1 MIVQEFRSYLKFFLL
16 ILISLAF
23 ITPAQ
28 AITPEEILTLKTY
41 LSTDRVPAGSS
52 FKMALEVNLRP
63 GWHINSNIP
72 SSEFAIPTELKFI
85 PLKGITIKEIK
96 FPQHEEKLLP
106 SIGQKTEF
114 FTGKKYII
122 IKAEASPDLKPGRY
136 TQKARFIYQG
146 CDKDVCLPPYEKE
159 VSFRIDIAA
168 AGSLVAHINQEIFS
182 PSAPAEEATS
192 SPSAAPEEGGEISRM
207 IAEKGLILSLLL
219 LFIGGLALN
228 LTPCVYPLIPVTLSY
243 FGGIEHRGRSFLN
256 AFSYLM
262 GIVITYSILGTMA
275 ALSGKMLGTQLTHPA
290 VSIFIACVMVALALS
305 MFGLYEIRVPR
316 FIMNRLGG
324 EAKTGLFGSFLMGAT
339 MGIVAAPCI
348 GPFVVGL
355 LTYVASTGDP
365 FKGFIMF
372 FFMSLGLGTP
382 YLVLG
387 IFSSKISS
395 LPRSGTWMLGVRRI
409 FGIVLLVM
417 SVYFLDPILSK
428 PIYDLLFS
436 IVLFGGGTFL
446 IMFDRSGEQARGF
459 HYIKSIVAIGMIVLS
474 VITYSPIHGEKG
486 QMNWTPY
493 SEEVMEKARKNHQ
506 PVIMDFYADWC
517 IPCKELEEITFN
529 SKEILAFSGKIL
541 FVKVDLTQDKSDFAI
556 KVKEKYRIVGVP
568 TVLFIDKD
576 GNERKELRLTGFE
589 GPEKFINRIHSLLNM

>member
-1 MIVQEFRSYLKFFLL
+1 MQGLSKYLRFFFL
-16 ILISLAF
+16 ILISIAF
-23 ITPAQ
+23 ITPAH
-28 AITPEEILTLKTY
+28 AVTPDEILTLKTY

-52 FKMALEVNLRP
+52 FKMALEINLRP

-72 SSEFAIPTELKFI
+72 SSEFAIPTELRFI
-85 PLKGITIKEIK
+85 PLKGITIREVK
-96 FPQHEEKLLP
+96 FPEHEVKLLP

-114 FTGKKYII
+114 FTGRKIVII
-122 IKAEASPDLKPGRY
+122 TAEAGSDLKPGSY
-136 TQKARFIYQG
+136 IQKASFRYQG
-146 CDKDVCLPPYEKE
+146 CDKDVCLPPFEKE
-159 VSFRIDIAA
+159 VSFRIKIAPP
-168 AGSLVAHINQEIFS
+168 GSLVQHINRDIFS
-182 PSAPAEEATS
+182 EE
-192 SPSAAPEEGGEISRM
+192 PSAAKDTLTEEPTPQKGGEISKM
-207 IAEKGLILSLLL
+207 IAEKGLLLSLLL

-243 FGGIEHRGRSFLN
+243 FGGLEHKGKGFIN
-256 AFSYLM
+256 ASSYLM
-262 GIVITYSILGTMA
+262 GIVITYSTLGTIA

-290 VSIFIACVMVALALS
+290 VSIFIAGVMVALSLS

-382 YLVLG
+382 YLILG

-395 LPRSGTWMLGVRRI
+395 LPRSGTWMLGVRKI

-417 SVYFLDPILSK
+417 AVYFLDPLLSK
-428 PIYDLLFS
+428 PVYDLLFS
-436 IVLFGGGTFL
+436 LVLFGGGTFL

-459 HYIKSIVAIGMIVLS
+459 HFIKSAVAIGMIMLS
-474 VITYSPIHGEKG
+474 VITYSPTHKGKG

-517 IPCKELEEITFN
+517 
-529 SKEILAFSGKIL
+529 
-541 FVKVDLTQDKSDFAI
+541 
-556 KVKEKYRIVGVP
+556 
-568 TVLFIDKD
+568 
-576 GNERKELRLTGFE
+576 
-589 GPEKFINRIHSLLNM
+589 

>member
-1 MIVQEFRSYLKFFLL
+1 MQGLSKYLRFFFL
-16 ILISLAF
+16 ILISIAF
-23 ITPAQ
+23 ITPAH
-28 AITPEEILTLKTY
+28 AVTPDEILTLKTY

-52 FKMALEVNLRP
+52 FKMALEINLRP

-72 SSEFAIPTELKFI
+72 SSEFAIPTELRFI
-85 PLKGITIKEIK
+85 PLKGITIREVK
-96 FPQHEEKLLP
+96 FPEHEVKLLP

-114 FTGKKYII
+114 FTGRKIVII
-122 IKAEASPDLKPGRY
+122 TAEAGSDLKPGSY
-136 TQKARFIYQG
+136 IQKASFRYQG
-146 CDKDVCLPPYEKE
+146 CDKDVCLPPFEKE
-159 VSFRIDIAA
+159 VSFRIKIAPP
-168 AGSLVAHINQEIFS
+168 GSLVQHINRDIFS
-182 PSAPAEEATS
+182 EE
-192 SPSAAPEEGGEISRM
+192 PSAAKDTLTEEPTPQKGGEISKM
-207 IAEKGLILSLLL
+207 IAEKGLLLSLLL

-243 FGGIEHRGRSFLN
+243 FGGLEHKGKGFIN
-256 AFSYLM
+256 ASSYLM
-262 GIVITYSILGTMA
+262 GIVITYSTLGTIA

-290 VSIFIACVMVALALS
+290 VSIFIAGVMVALSLS

-382 YLVLG
+382 YLILG

-395 LPRSGTWMLGVRRI
+395 LPRSGTWMLGVRKI

-417 SVYFLDPILSK
+417 AVYFLDPLLSK
-428 PIYDLLFS
+428 PVYDLLFS
-436 IVLFGGGTFL
+436 LVLFGGGTFL

-459 HYIKSIVAIGMIVLS
+459 HFIKSAVAIGMIMLS
-474 VITYSPIHGEKG
+474 VITYSPTHKGKG

-517 IPCKELEEITFN
+517 IPCKELEETTFN
-529 SKEILAFSGKIL
+529 SKEVLSFSGKIL
-541 FVKVDLTQDKSDFAI
+541 FVKVNLTQDRSDFTL
-556 KVKEKYRIVGVP
+556 KVKEKYHIVGVP
-568 TVLFIDKD
+568 TVLFIDSNGK
-576 GNERKELRLTGFE
+576 ERKELRLTGFE
-589 GPEKFINRIHSLLNM
+589 GPEKFINRINSLLK